1 MRAVFGR
8 FGSCWWGIS
17 DKSEDWGLDGS
28 GLDVKGRTIYSFEL
42 CL

>member
-8 FGSCWWGIS
+8 FGSWWWGRS
-17 DKSEDWGLDGS
+17 DESEVGGLDGS
-28 GLDVKGRTIYSFEL
+28 GLDVKGMAIESFGL